1 VRSRDAA
8 AGLDPAL
15 PALAVRDLVKA
26 FKTLVAV
33 DNVTFSVA
41 QGEIFALVGPNGAGK
56 TTTIRATTTL
66 LKPESGT
73 VEVFGTDAKSFP
85 SKVRRLIAYVP
96 QQLAVDGQ
104 LSGYEN
110 VWLLA
115 RLFDVP
121 RRQRKARI
129 EEALE
134 DVGLENVADRLAST
148 YSGGMARRLELAQ
161 ALVSRPRMLL
171 LDEPTIGLDPIARR
185 GVWERVLEL
194 RDRGMTVLFTTHYM
208 EEADTFADRVALM
221 HRGRLRA
228 VGSPATLKAQ
238 VGPDANLEDV
248 FRAHA
253 TEELQERGSL
263 RDVSNTRQTFRRL
276 S

>member
-1 VRSRDAA
+1 M
-8 AGLDPAL
+8 
-15 PALAVRDLVKA
+15 
-26 FKTLVAV
+26 
-33 DNVTFSVA
+33 
-41 QGEIFALVGPNGAGK
+41 
-56 TTTIRATTTL
+56 
-66 LKPESGT
+66 
-73 VEVFGTDAKSFP
+73 
-85 SKVRRLIAYVP
+85 
-96 QQLAVDGQ
+96 
-104 LSGYEN
+104 
-110 VWLLA
+110 
-115 RLFDVP
+115 
-121 RRQRKARI
+121 
-129 EEALE
+129 
-134 DVGLENVADRLAST
+134 GLENVAGRMAST

-208 EEADTFADRVALM
+208 EEADVFADRVALM

-228 VGSPATLKAQ
+228 VGSPAALKAQ

-253 TEELQERGSL
+253 TEGIEERGSL